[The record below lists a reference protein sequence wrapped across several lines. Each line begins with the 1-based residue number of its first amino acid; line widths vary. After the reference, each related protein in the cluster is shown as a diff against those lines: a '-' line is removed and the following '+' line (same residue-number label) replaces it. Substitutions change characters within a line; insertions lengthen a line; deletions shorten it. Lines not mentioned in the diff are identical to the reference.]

1 MTLLRSL
8 IFFCLLLV
16 TLLGSAQNTDLEAA
30 ANKSLDTLLTEVPE
44 LTSKDSVIVST
55 SIFGVGMNIVDDSD
69 DRTGKVFDL
78 KSGWNFAPYPS
89 RLSLGK
95 YWRSGLGVE
104 GIASYNHYKK
114 GKIVGGSPLPEGKN
128 YWALD
133 ARLSYDLRKII
144 GDNGWFDPYVGVGL
158 GVNTAVGQTRAT
170 YNAIFGSRFWF
181 SDRWGVDFNTTGKWS
196 MNPDLTDHIQHA
208 AGVVYRFNYEKE
220 LSRKGEKKLAEI
232 EYIQKENE
240 RVKDS
245 VLRALKAKEEAY
257 KKAQEEARKKE
268 AERLEQ
274 ERKAQE
280 EAREKERLDIQNQLE
295 ALEPIY
301 YNFDRSFLT
310 KNSRKTLEGLMAIF
324 KAHPGLVLE
333 VGANTDSRGS
343 DAYNMKLSERRLQS
357 VLDFLEKEGI
367 PADQEVGKAYGESN
381 LVNECDDNTPCS
393 EAKHRLNRRADFKIV
408 SF

>member
-1 MTLLRSL
+1 MA
-8 IFFCLLLV
+8 F
-16 TLLGSAQNTDLEAA
+16 AQSPDLETS
-30 ANKSLDTLLTEVPE
+30 ANKALDSLLTEVPE

-55 SIFGVGMNIVDDSD
+55 SMFGVGMNIVDDSD

-78 KSGWNFAPYPS
+78 KSGWNYAPYPS

-95 YWRSGLGVE
+95 YWRSGLGLE

-133 ARLSYDLRKII
+133 ARLSYDLRKLI

-181 SDRWGVDFNTTGKWS
+181 SDRWGIDINTTGKWT

-208 AGVVYRFNYEKE
+208 AGVVYRFNYEKD
-220 LSRKGEKKLAEI
+220 LSKKGEKKLAEI

-240 RVKDS
+240 RIKDS
-245 VLRALKAKEEAY
+245 VFKALKAKEEAY
-257 KKAQEEARKKE
+257 KRAQEEARQKE

-274 ERKAQE
+274 ERKAKE
-280 EAREKERLDIQNQLE
+280 AAREKERQDIQNQLE

-310 KNSRKTLEGLMAIF
+310 QTSRKTLEGLMAIF

-357 VLDFLEKEGI
+357 VLDYLEDEGI
-367 PADQEVGKAYGESN
+367 PSDQLVGKAYGETN